1 MLHIRQVRSCTYQV
15 NTLMLLDKERNKK
28 WKREDLK
35 FEGTLPSCLPLIIVH
50 IGGSSAEGFITS
62 PRSAFLPSQRQAHW
76 SMTYLSKHFVQSRPL
91 EKISFDER
99 SKCRASDS
107 ADAMDH
113 SGSCKLCSLPYFRK
127 LVLTTVVHRLV
138 IQIRHYH

>member
-1 MLHIRQVRSCTYQV
+1 MLHIREVRSCTYQV
-15 NTLMLLDKERNKK
+15 NTLMLLDKEKNKK

-50 IGGSSAEGFITS
+50 IGGSSAEGFITF

-76 SMTYLSKHFVQSRPL
+76 TMTYLSKRSAQSRPL
-91 EKISFDER
+91 EKISLDER
-99 SKCRASDS
+99 SKLRASDS

-113 SGSCKLCSLPYFRK
+113 AGSCILCSLPYFRK
-127 LVLTTVVHRLV
+127 LMLTTVVHRLV
-138 IQIRHYH
+138 IQIDSYH